1 MSTEVRKQLDYLQDH
16 KKSMTES
23 NGVWAKRLF
32 ESYVKDGYLSS
43 RQVEVLESIYKQ
55 TLETVGGE

>member
-1 MSTEVRKQLDYLQDH
+1 MSTEVRKQLDYLRDH
-16 KKSMTES
+16 KESMTES

-32 ESYVKDGYLSS
+32 ESYIKDGYLSL
-43 RQVEVLESIYKQ
+43 RQIEVLDSIYHE